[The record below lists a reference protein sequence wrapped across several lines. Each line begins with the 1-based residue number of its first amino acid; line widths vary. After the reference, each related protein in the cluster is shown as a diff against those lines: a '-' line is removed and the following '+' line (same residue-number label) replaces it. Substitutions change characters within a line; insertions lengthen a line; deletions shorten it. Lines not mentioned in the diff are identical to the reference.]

1 MTNGREM
8 LFASGQA
15 EPSRAPRS
23 LRILVCDDD
32 SDAALTLMMILRD
45 EGHEVTAVHAGRNVL
60 NAVIRG
66 TELDAI
72 VLDINLPDVS
82 GWQVAQTIRARGT
95 NRPLMIGISGVY
107 KTGADMVLATVSGFD
122 HYLVKPCAPAD
133 LLKLLEPLRIWRK

>member
-1 MTNGREM
+1 M

-45 EGHEVTAVHAGRNVL
+45 EGHEVPAVHSGRNVL

-107 KTGADMVLATVSGFD
+107 KTGADEALANASGFD

-133 LLKLLEPLRIWRK
+133 LLKLLEPLRTWRK